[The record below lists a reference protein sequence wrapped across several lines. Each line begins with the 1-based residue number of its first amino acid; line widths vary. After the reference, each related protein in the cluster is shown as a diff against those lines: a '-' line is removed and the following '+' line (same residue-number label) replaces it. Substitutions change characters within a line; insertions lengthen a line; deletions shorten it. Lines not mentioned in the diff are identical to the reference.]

1 MSRRNRFKGYSIN
14 DIIDMSFDEFAS
26 LNKSELRQAVSRLA
40 STANKR
46 LQRLSKNDLVSP
58 AEIEARES
66 GGKFSTRGK
75 SELELQVEFRR
86 VSNFLTQPSSTVTGA
101 RQMEEETRQVLANQ
115 YGIELS
121 KEDYRNLL
129 TGYNKIMNEAPD
141 YVSRK
146 LRYKYLRDMDMTLA
160 DNHMT
165 TTDISDAI
173 TSMLTRYYSAG
184 GTQYDGTANYFGF
197 D

>member
-1 MSRRNRFKGYSIN
+1 MSRKNRFKGYSIN
-14 DIIDMSFDEFAS
+14 DIINISFDEFAS

-58 AEIEARES
+58 AQIEANES
-66 GGKFSTRGK
+66 GGKFSTKGK
-75 SELELQVEFRR
+75 SELELQVEYRR
-86 VSNFLTQPSSTVTGA
+86 VSNFLTQRTSTVTGA
-101 RQMEEETRQVLANQ
+101 RQMEEETRQVLAKQ

-121 KEDYRNLL
+121 KDDYRQML
-129 TGYNKIMNEAPD
+129 TGYNQIMNESPE

-184 GTQYDGTANYFGF
+184 GTQYDGTSNYFGF

>member
-1 MSRRNRFKGYSIN
+1 MSKPRFKGYSIDN
-14 DIIDMSFDEFAS
+14 IINMSFDEFAS

-46 LQRLSKNDLVSP
+46 LQRLSKNELVSP

-146 LRYKYLRDMDMTLA
+146 LRYKYLRDMNMELA

-165 TTDISDAI
+165 TTDISNAI

>member
-1 MSRRNRFKGYSIN
+1 MSRTRFKGYSIN
-14 DIIDMSFDEFAS
+14 DIINMSFDEFAS

-46 LQRLSKNDLVSP
+46 LQRLSKNDLISP
-58 AEIEARES
+58 AQIEAKES

-75 SELELQVEFRR
+75 SELQLQVEFRR
-86 VSNFLTQPSSTVTGA
+86 VSNFLTQRTSTVTGA
-101 RQMEEETRQVLANQ
+101 RQMEEETRQVLKNQ
-115 YGIELS
+115 YGIDMS
-121 KEDYRNLL
+121 KDDYRKML
-129 TGYNKIMNEAPD
+129 TGYNQIMNESPD
-141 YVSRK
+141 YVSRA
-146 LRYKYLRDMDMTLA
+146 LRYKYLRDTNMTLA
-160 DNHMT
+160 DNQMT